1 MRKLLTALAIVALLI
16 GAGCKDK
23 PEKKTKKPVK
33 TAVVEKKVV
42 PDTVK
47 QEELKPVVEEVQPEP
62 PKPADKYF
70 LIAGSFTSR
79 HNADVFVA
87 KLIDEGFNAQVIERP
102 GGPNGEFY
110 KVAYK
115 SFYDRQEAYTELKM
129 ARNSEGRD
137 DVWLLVK
144 K

>member
-1 MRKLLTALAIVALLI
+1 MRKLLSALAIVALLI
-16 GAGCKDK
+16 GAGCKDEPAKK
-23 PEKKTKKPVK
+23 PQKPVK

-42 PDTVK
+42 ADTVK
-47 QEELKPVVEEVQPEP
+47 KEEPKPVVKEVKPEP

-70 LIAGSFTSR
+70 LIAGSFASR
-79 HNADVFVA
+79 NNADVFVA
-87 KLIDEGFNAQVIERP
+87 KLIDQGYNAQVIERP

-115 SFYDRQEAYTELKM
+115 SFYDRKEAYAELRT
-129 ARNSEGRD
+129 ARNNEGRN